1 MAEVKTEK
9 VKKPRSEKQIAAFE
23 KARAQLKKNRELRV
37 AVAAAR
43 KAASV
48 SDVKPVDSKVC

>member
-23 KARAQLKKNRELRV
+23 KAREQLRKNREMK
-37 AVAAAR
+37 AVAAAT

-48 SDVKPVDSKVC
+48 SEVNAVEAKV

>member
-23 KARAQLKKNRELRV
+23 KARAQLKKNREMK
-37 AVAAAR
+37 AVAAAA